1 MTLSNPLDLLYFILA
16 IAAIWIAVML
26 TWLLFEAALMLRRAN
41 TVVKEAMDRLGR
53 FERSVLSIKDRLE
66 SSASY
71 LGAITEGGKV
81 LMGYLHDKQV
91 KKATGKR
98 RRKAADDED
107 EDEE

>member
-81 LMGYLHDKQV
+81 LMSFLHDKQV
-91 KKATGKR
+91 KKSSSKR
-98 RRKAADDED
+98 RKKSDDDDED
-107 EDEE
+107 DM